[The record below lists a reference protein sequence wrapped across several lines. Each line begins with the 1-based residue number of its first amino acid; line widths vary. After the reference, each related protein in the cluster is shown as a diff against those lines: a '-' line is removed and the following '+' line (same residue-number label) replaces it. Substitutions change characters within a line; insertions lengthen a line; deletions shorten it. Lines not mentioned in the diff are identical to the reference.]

1 MSLFPTLVNL
11 ILVNKLDLDG
21 FHTIKG
27 YRLFFNTSLYTT
39 YFPIFVFYII
49 KFEKFPVFEH
59 ILLIVV
65 TFAISWLLARSY
77 YQFTSITIHK
87 NLKIQAVIGLIF
99 GIISLLVLNY
109 FILSELSFLNLTYG
123 FIIALVFSLIHSL
136 IDKKINQINSE
147 KEKQSSE
154 QNLIRSDIYLN
165 EVFDPVKNIYEKI
178 KVGMKNDDLDIMILS
193 APMGWKNRKFT

>member
-1 MSLFPTLVNL
+1 MVDEKIKKSIELLVNKIGRVFTYFIIPLIFSFLMIYVVSNLIPEPESDIREATSRIWLLTLTLGMSLFPTLVNL
-11 ILVNKLDLDG
+11 ILVNRLDLDG

-123 FIIALVFSLIHSL
+123 FIIALFFH
-136 IDKKINQINSE
+136 
-147 KEKQSSE
+147 
-154 QNLIRSDIYLN
+154 
-165 EVFDPVKNIYEKI
+165 
-178 KVGMKNDDLDIMILS
+178 
-193 APMGWKNRKFT
+193 